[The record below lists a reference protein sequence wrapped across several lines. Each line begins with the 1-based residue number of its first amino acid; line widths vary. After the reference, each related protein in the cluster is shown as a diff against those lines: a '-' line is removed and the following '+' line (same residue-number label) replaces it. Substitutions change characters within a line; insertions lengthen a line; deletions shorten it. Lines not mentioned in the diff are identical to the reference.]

1 MESEGVSVFPFV
13 CLCFSFMS
21 HWRLNKFIME
31 ATACID
37 LRCGPC
43 LKCHVSSLLS
53 LFCSLWRGTCR
64 SSILRE
70 NVCGKFELGHLC
82 CPEEGKAPAHTRV
95 SPAFSTARRG
105 VLFHSLCLPDFAEE
119 AGVLRN
125 SSVESLTWIG
135 VEETVAPKTFLL
147 SELKPTYILYFVDQ
161 TSRMFLLE
169 RTREQVI

>member
-1 MESEGVSVFPFV
+1 MESEEVSAFHLV

-21 HWRLNKFIME
+21 YWRLNKFIIE

-37 LRCGPC
+37 VGCGQC
-43 LKCHVSSLLS
+43 WKCHVSSLLS
-53 LFCSLWRGTCR
+53 LFCSLWCGTCR

-82 CPEEGKAPAHTRV
+82 CPEECKAPAR
-95 SPAFSTARRG
+95 ST

-125 SSVESLTWIG
+125 SSVVSLTWIG
-135 VEETVAPKTFLL
+135 FEDMVAPNTFLL
-147 SELKPTYILYFVDQ
+147 SELKLMYISYFC
-161 TSRMFLLE
+161 RPN
-169 RTREQVI
+169 I